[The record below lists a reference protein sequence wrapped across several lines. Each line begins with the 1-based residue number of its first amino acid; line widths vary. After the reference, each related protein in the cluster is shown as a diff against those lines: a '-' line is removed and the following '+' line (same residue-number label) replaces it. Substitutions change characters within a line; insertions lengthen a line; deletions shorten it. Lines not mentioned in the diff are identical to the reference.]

1 MALACH
7 GMALAWHGTVCHGCS
22 TSFTQ
27 LSTVRTHPP
36 LALLQGTADAVRQ
49 YAWLF
54 RDIKNRNVEVSR
66 AGIAYLAGLMA
77 EPVWVAAPCSM
88 SWLDARTSAGQLSL
102 CLAGKFNMREHKRLP
117 SFIAAGCR

>member
-7 GMALAWHGTVCHGCS
+7 GMALAWHGTICHGCS

-54 RDIKNRNVEVSR
+54 RDIKNRNVEDIVILSGDHLYR
-66 AGIAYLAGLMA
+66 MDYMK
-77 EPVWVAAPCSM
+77 
-88 SWLDARTSAGQLSL
+88 ARHCTAV
-102 CLAGKFNMREHKRLP
+102 
-117 SFIAAGCR
+117 